1 MSTINQARIKEDI
14 TSLQNGRKS
23 TMVWVMIV
31 GIIFIATNLRSPLTS
46 VGPLVGFIRDSMHFS
61 NTMAGMITTLPLLAF
76 AFFSP
81 IVPRLGRKFGMEPI
95 ILASIVFLT
104 LGIILRSL
112 SGAATLYIGT
122 AVIGLAISVCNVL
135 LPSLIKR
142 EFPTKIG
149 LMTGVYSISMNL
161 LGAIASG
168 VSVPIAIYL
177 GFGWQ
182 GALGIWGVL
191 SFVSILTWLPQMK
204 RRNRSAGNVHMITD
218 DNRVN
223 VWTSTI
229 AWQVSLFM
237 GLQSML
243 FYVLIAWLPEILK
256 VQGISSDQSGWLLTI
271 MQLAL
276 LPFTFIVPVVAGR
289 MSSQYSL
296 VSITSGLFLA
306 GTLGLLY
313 GSSSLIVLW
322 MILLGIGGGFAFGL
336 AMMFFS
342 LRTKNSHQAA
352 ELSGMAQS
360 VGYLLAA
367 IGPTLFGYIHDTTNS
382 WTIPLLILTGAS
394 ILLFIFGLG
403 AARNRF
409 ISSSK

>member
-1 MSTINQARIKEDI
+1 MNTTNQATIEQEIK
-14 TSLQNGRKS
+14 TAPNGRKS
-23 TMVWVMIV
+23 SAFWVMII
-31 GIIFIATNLRSPLTS
+31 GIIFVATNLRSPLTS
-46 VGPLVGFIRDSMHFS
+46 VGPLVGFIRDSMHIS
-61 NTMAGMITTLPLLAF
+61 NTLAGMITTLPLLAF

-95 ILASIVFLT
+95 VLASLIILT

-112 SGAATLYIGT
+112 SGVATLYIGT

-168 VSVPIAIYL
+168 ISVPIAIHL

-182 GALGIWGVL
+182 GALGIWGFL

-204 RRNRSAGNVHMITD
+204 RRNRNAANIHIKTD
-218 DNRVN
+218 DSRVN
-223 VWTSTI
+223 VWTSAI

-256 VQGISSDQSGWLLTI
+256 VQGISSDRSGWLLTI

-276 LPFTFIVPVVAGR
+276 LPFTFIVPVIAGR
-289 MSSQYSL
+289 MSSQRSL
-296 VSITSGLFLA
+296 VTITSGLLLA

-322 MILLGIGGGFAFGL
+322 VILFGIGGGFAFSL

-367 IGPTLFGYIHDTTNS
+367 IGPTLFGYIHDATSS
-382 WTIPLLILTGAS
+382 WTIPLLILVGAS
-394 ILLFIFGLG
+394 VLLLICGLG
-403 AARNRF
+403 AARDRF
-409 ISSSK
+409 IGK